1 MATLTGLPALY
12 GIDPMDVSTIQAHS
26 LGAVGFDSFG
36 RRYRYAQAGAV
47 ALVKGNLLQ
56 SPARSTD
63 YTDMAV
69 QTAAAVDASTMEVT
83 LGATATTA
91 SQFVEGTLVVSVTP
105 GIGQNFTVKSHDVTA
120 ASGTCT
126 FNINEKILTALTT
139 SSKVTV
145 TKNPYD
151 GVIVSPTT
159 RTGIT
164 VGVALTA
171 TAIDD
176 HCWIGVEGQFGV
188 LSDVTVAAVGE
199 GLSPSTTT
207 AGCVTKAVTLL
218 ERIGTAGILGV
229 TAEVEPCFL
238 SLP

>member
-1 MATLTGLPALY
+1 MSYLRGLPSVY
-12 GIDPMDVSTIQAHS
+12 GIDSFDVSTVQQHQ
-26 LGAVGFDSFG
+26 LGTVGYDALF

-63 YTDMAV
+63 YTDMAI
-69 QTAAAVDASTMEVT
+69 QAAWAVDAKSGTVT
-83 LGATATTA
+83 LGGTATTA
-91 SQFVEGTLVVSVTP
+91 DQFTEGTLVISVTP
-105 GIGQNFTVKSHDVTA
+105 GIGQNFSITGHTVTA
-120 ASGTCT
+120 ASGTAT
-126 FNINEKILTALTT
+126 FNVAEPVLTALTT
-139 SSKVTV
+139 SSKCTV

-164 VGVALTA
+164 VGVAITA
-171 TAIDD
+171 VAISGFG
-176 HCWIGVEGQFGV
+176 WIGVEGQFGV
-188 LSDVTVAAVGE
+188 LSDATVAAVGE

-207 AGCVTKAVTLL
+207 AGTVTKAVTLL

-229 TAEVEPCFL
+229 SAQVEPCFL
-238 SLP
+238 LMP

>member
-1 MATLTGLPALY
+1 MSKLTGLPTLY
-12 GIDPMDVSTIQAHS
+12 GLDPMDVSTVQNHP

-36 RRYRYAQAGAV
+36 RKYKYVQAGAV

-56 SPARSTD
+56 SPARD
-63 YTDMAV
+63 VQYTDMAV
-69 QTAAAVDASTMEVT
+69 QAAWALNASSGTVT
-83 LGATATTA
+83 LGSTATTA
-91 SQFVEGTLVVSVTP
+91 NQFVDGTLVVSVTP
-105 GIGQNFTVKSHDVTA
+105 GIGQNFTVKSHTVTD
-120 ASGTCT
+120 ASGTAT
-126 FNINEKILTALTT
+126 FGINEQVLTALST

-171 TAIDD
+171 IAIDGYG
-176 HCWIGVEGQFGV
+176 WIGVEGQFGI
-188 LSDVTVAAVGE
+188 LSDATVAAVGE
-199 GLSPSTTT
+199 GVSPSTST

-229 TAEVEPCFL
+229 SARVQPVFL
-238 SLP
+238 NLP